1 MNRHRSP
8 ARSGLLV
15 ATVTLVVLLGACAD
29 SSGTTTASI
38 GVVTS
43 TTPPAISVVTPPTTD
58 GVTPQSS
65 TSTVAAAP
73 AVPLGDID
81 LDVELVAD
89 GFRQPIL
96 ATARAGDSRLFVVD
110 QPGVVYALDL
120 ETGSSTVVLDIAD
133 EVRFS
138 GEQGLLGIA
147 FDPDDVDRMIV
158 HYSAR
163 DGSTTIVEYRLGA
176 AGVADPDSRT
186 EILSHGQ
193 PASNHNG
200 GMVAFGPDGLL
211 FIGLGDGGGAN
222 DQFDNGQDPTTLLGT
237 ILRLDLDGGDPYG
250 IPADNPF
257 VDGAEGAPEVWAWG
271 LRNPWRFSFDGADL
285 WVADVGQ
292 AAWEE
297 IDLLDAS
304 RPGTNAGWPLLEG
317 THCFRF
323 TPCDPDPF
331 TGPVF
336 EYFHD
341 GGRCSVTGGVV
352 YRGAAIPE
360 LVGTYLFGDYCSG
373 EVWGLRN
380 DPLETRVF
388 TDPNDLFLPS
398 LGPLTSFGV
407 GPAGEVYLLQSIGLV
422 WRLVGA

>member
-1 MNRHRSP
+1 M
-8 ARSGLLV
+8 V
-15 ATVTLVVLLGACAD
+15 AAVALAVLLGACAD
-29 SSGTTTASI
+29 SSGTTTVSI

-65 TSTVAAAP
+65 TSTVTAAP
-73 AVPLGDID
+73 VVSLTDFD

-96 ATARAGDSRLFVVD
+96 AIARAGDRRLFVVD

-120 ETGSSTVVLDIAD
+120 ESGSTSVVLDIAD

-147 FDPDDVDRMIV
+147 FDPDDADRMVV

-163 DGSTTIVEYRLGA
+163 DGSTTIAEYRLDD
-176 AGVADPDSRT
+176 AGVGDRSSRK
-186 EILSHGQ
+186 EILTHEQ
-193 PASNHNG
+193 PATNHNG

-222 DQFDNGQDPTTLLGT
+222 DQFDNGQDPTTLLGA

-257 VDGAEGAPEVWAWG
+257 ADGAGGAPEVWAWG

-292 AAWEE
+292 AEWEE
-297 IDLLDAS
+297 IDLFDAS

-317 THCFRF
+317 SHCFRF
-323 TPCDPDPF
+323 EPCDGDPF

-360 LVGTYLFGDYCSG
+360 LVGTFLFGDYCSG
-373 EVWGLRN
+373 EVWGLRT

-388 TDPNDLFLPS
+388 TDPNDVFLPS

-407 GPAGEVYLLQSIGLV
+407 GPAGEVYVLQSTGLV

>member
-1 MNRHRSP
+1 MI
-8 ARSGLLV
+8 A
-15 ATVTLVVLLGACAD
+15 AVTLAVLFGACAD

-38 GVVTS
+38 VVVTS
-43 TTPPAISVVTPPTTD
+43 TTSPTISVVTPATTE
-58 GVTPQSS
+58 GAPPPSS
-65 TSTVAAAP
+65 TTTVTTEP
-73 AVPLGDID
+73 EVLIPLADID

-96 ATARAGDSRLFVVD
+96 AIARAGDDRLFIVD

-120 ETGSSTVVLDIAD
+120 ASASTTVVLDIAD
-133 EVRFS
+133 AVRFS

-147 FDPDDVDRMIV
+147 FDPADADRMIA

-163 DGSTTIVEYRLGA
+163 DGSTTIVEYRLDD
-176 AGVADPDSRT
+176 AGVADPGSRR
-186 EILSHGQ
+186 EILTVDQ
-193 PASNHNG
+193 PATNHNG
-200 GMVAFGPDGLL
+200 GMIAFGPEGLL

-237 ILRLDLDGGDPYG
+237 ILRLDLDAGDPYG

-257 VDGAEGAPEVWAWG
+257 ADGVGGAPEVWAWG
-271 LRNPWRFSFDGADL
+271 LRNPWRFSFDGSDL

-297 IDLLDAS
+297 IDLLDAT

-317 THCFRF
+317 SHCFRF
-323 TPCDPDPF
+323 EPCDRDPF
-331 TGPVF
+331 TGPIF

-352 YRGAAIPE
+352 YRGSAIPE

-373 EVWGLRN
+373 EGWGLRTE
-380 DPLETRVF
+380 PVEIRVF
-388 TDPNDLFLPS
+388 TDPDDVFLPS

-407 GPAGEVYLLQSIGLV
+407 GPAGEVYVMQSIGLV